1 MNSCGNGGYDGS
13 SSSSNRGGDENY
25 DINAH
30 IALQCPEP
38 VLVILLM
45 IP

>member
-13 SSSSNRGGDENY
+13 SNDRGGDEN
-25 DINAH
+25 DDTSAH

-38 VLVILLM
+38 ILMILLM